1 MLKDASMTLNVLKD
15 ALATLD
21 APKSPSPTPRAAKA
35 RAFDTSAHR
44 PHDPAAAP
52 THTDRT

>member
-1 MLKDASMTLNVLKD
+1 MTLNVLKD